1 MFWKFIQ
8 KLWKRPVKNSYFT
21 KVAGSFP
28 KTYLILSSLAI
39 FQRFY
44 IIFKKSFKTQSFVK
58 FPKQLFQ
65 EHISLTIS
73 VTVNLIF
80 FLLHFLSMYG
90 LWQLHSITMKIDFGV
105 WWTYVKHFTNNQA
118 WLWLFPYEF
127 PKKCQNNCFFKQK
140 CWPKVG

>member
-80 FLLHFLSMYG
+80 FFITLLVHVWPMTIAFYYHEDRFWSMVDLREAFYQQPGLIVVVSLWVSKKMLKQLFL
-90 LWQLHSITMKIDFGV
+90 
-105 WWTYVKHFTNNQA
+105 
-118 WLWLFPYEF
+118 
-127 PKKCQNNCFFKQK
+127 
-140 CWPKVG
+140 